1 MNLFVGVL
9 VFVGFAGTLSA
20 LTIGM
25 VTFGR
30 LRGYGDFAAPELP
43 RPPRDQWPVLCRLH
57 LFHRWRTYVN
67 RDEVRYQR
75 CIGCG
80 MTRDIP
86 FVPPI

>member
-1 MNLFVGVL
+1 MNVVVGVL
-9 VFVGFAGTLSA
+9 ILVGFGGTL
-20 LTIGM
+20 LGIVVGF

-30 LRGYGDFAAPELP
+30 RRGYGDFVAPDLP
-43 RPPRDQWPVLCRLH
+43 RPPRPEWPLLCRLH
-57 LFHRWRTYVN
+57 VWHRWRTFRN
-67 RDEVRYQR
+67 SDEVRYQR